1 MNENIREKSISQ
13 QRIEKF
19 MGLIGTAS
27 QKVPSSPIM
36 PDASIRELRA
46 KLILEECL
54 ETVRDLGFAPMID
67 FDVMNGRRYLSKE
80 DIALVQ
86 TGKETLIGI
95 ADGCA
100 DIAVVTTGTLSACG
114 LSDVS
119 IQECVDMNN
128 LEKFG
133 PGHSFR
139 EDGKLIK
146 PPGHKP
152 PDLDSI
158 IKDQTEASKD

>member
-1 MNENIREKSISQ
+1 MENIREKSVSQ

-27 QKVPSSPIM
+27 QRVPSSPIM
-36 PDASIRELRA
+36 PDVSIRELRA

-67 FDVMNGRRYLSKE
+67 FGEMNGRRYLSKD
-80 DIALVQ
+80 DITLIS
-86 TGKETLIGI
+86 TGKETLVGI

-152 PDLDSI
+152 PDLDSL
-158 IKDQTEASKD
+158 IKEQIANA